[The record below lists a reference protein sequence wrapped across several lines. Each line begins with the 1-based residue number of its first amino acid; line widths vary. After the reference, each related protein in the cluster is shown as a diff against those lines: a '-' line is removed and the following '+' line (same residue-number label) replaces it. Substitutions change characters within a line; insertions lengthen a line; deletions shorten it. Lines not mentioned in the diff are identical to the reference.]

1 MCFLIFSLVHSGLI
15 ESKEKREHDN
25 QIIKTIPPIPEAGL
39 LALNVILNN
48 NNTANKNSESN
59 RIINES
65 HTKNDETN
73 NNNNNNNTKKIN
85 TKK

>member
-1 MCFLIFSLVHSGLI
+1 MIFLTIFLMQYGLI

-48 NNTANKNSESN
+48 DTPNKNTEPNKNNDSN
-59 RIINES
+59 TENN
-65 HTKNDETN
+65 KN
-73 NNNNNNNTKKIN
+73 KHQK
-85 TKK
+85 

>member
-15 ESKEKREHDN
+15 ESKEKREQDN

-48 NNTANKNSESN
+48 NTANKEIDN
-59 RIINES
+59 
-65 HTKNDETN
+65 KNQN
-73 NNNNNNNTKKIN
+73 NNDKKQ
-85 TKK
+85 

>member
-15 ESKEKREHDN
+15 ESKEKREQDN

-48 NNTANKNSESN
+48 NTVNKNTEPN
-59 RIINES
+59 DKNNES
-65 HTKNDETN
+65 HTKN
-73 NNNNNNNTKKIN
+73 NNTKK
-85 TKK
+85 

>member
-39 LALNVILNN
+39 LALNVVLN
-48 NNTANKNSESN
+48 NNTANKEIDN
-59 RIINES
+59 
-65 HTKNDETN
+65 KNQN
-73 NNNNNNNTKKIN
+73 NNDKKQ
-85 TKK
+85 

>member
-1 MCFLIFSLVHSGLI
+1 MQYGLI

-48 NNTANKNSESN
+48 NTTNKNTESN
-59 RIINES
+59 DKNNES
-65 HTKNDETN
+65 NTENNKN
-73 NNNNNNNTKKIN
+73 KHQK
-85 TKK
+85 